1 MTYNE
6 VARIVVDVA
15 VKIHMALGPGLL
27 ESVYTQILAHELRKR
42 GLSVQREVSVPIRW
56 DGEVIDA
63 PLRIDLLVEGV
74 LIVEV
79 KSVEQTQPVH
89 KKQVLTYL
97 RLTNARLGLLLN
109 FGTAYMRDGIFRIA
123 NGAEDETPSEN

>member
-79 KSVEQTQPVH
+79 KS
-89 KKQVLTYL
+89 
-97 RLTNARLGLLLN
+97 G
-109 FGTAYMRDGIFRIA
+109 
-123 NGAEDETPSEN
+123 GADSTGP